1 MDKSLPQALHIMWPA
16 SSRLHSGVIVV
27 AQFWHAG
34 IALVE
39 AAAAAAALDAA
50 SAPFVPSLDAAFA
63 WANANLAV
71 FDTRLLNAGQ
81 PLQPC

>member
-1 MDKSLPQALHIMWPA
+1 M
-16 SSRLHSGVIVV
+16 
-27 AQFWHAG
+27 
-34 IALVE
+34 E
-39 AAAAAAALDAA
+39 AAAAAALDAA

-71 FDTRLLNAGQ
+71 LDTRLLNAGQ